1 MWSLCTT
8 LTALALTLTLAPCAW
23 GSTYFVA
30 NGGGGSACTQAAPC
44 GDIAVGVGKLRAG
57 DTLYLR
63 GGTYTQAIT
72 AGSMRLPSG
81 TSWNNA
87 VTIAGYPGE
96 TVTLRPNSGG
106 AVLDMNGNTGAYQFL
121 VFDRLVMD
129 GTNTFG
135 GVFIGGSSV
144 HDIRLQNSEVK
155 NAKGVGPACSLGG
168 PEVCPGGQGIQVFGA
183 ANVEFR
189 GMKVHDNGR
198 NRLEHGF

>member
-1 MWSLCTT
+1 M
-8 LTALALTLTLAPCAW
+8 ALPSQGDSYVQACPHECLRARAGRERPRCHVLYLDRWGRQCVYPDAALW
-23 GSTYFVA
+23 H
-30 NGGGGSACTQAAPC
+30 
-44 GDIAVGVGKLRAG
+44 IATGVGKLRAG

-63 GGTYTQAIT
+63 GGTYTQAIS
-72 AGSMRLPSG
+72 AGQMRLPSG
-81 TSWNNA
+81 TSWERP

-106 AVLDMNGNTGAYQFL
+106 AVLDINGNTGSYHFI
-121 VFDRLVMD
+121 VFDHLVMD

-168 PEVCPGGQGIQVFGA
+168 RRCAQEGRASRSLARPMWSFA
-183 ANVEFR
+183 A
-189 GMKVHDNGR
+189 
-198 NRLEHGF
+198 